1 MVLLFAGTKCA
12 VSAGMANVLIVDDDA
27 DQLGLS
33 KKLLE
38 RAGHHV
44 KSGSGGRAGLCS
56 METGELPDCVLL
68 DVDMPEMSGP
78 GMAHQML
85 LNDAGEQNIPI
96 LLVSGRHDLSEVA
109 GRMGTPY
116 FLTKATLDYGCNL
129 LSILARALT
138 ERRGPTSA

>member
-1 MVLLFAGTKCA
+1 
-12 VSAGMANVLIVDDDA
+12 MANVLVIDDDA
-27 DQLGLS
+27 DQLGLCRE
-33 KKLLE
+33 LLE

-44 KSGSGGRAGLCS
+44 TSGSGGRAGLLS
-56 METGELPDCVLL
+56 MKTGVLPDCVLL

-96 LLVSGRHDLSEVA
+96 LLVSGRHDLPEIA

-116 FLTKATLDYGCNL
+116 FLTKATLDYGQKL
-129 LSILARALT
+129 LRILARALR
-138 ERRGPTSA
+138 ERRGPTTA